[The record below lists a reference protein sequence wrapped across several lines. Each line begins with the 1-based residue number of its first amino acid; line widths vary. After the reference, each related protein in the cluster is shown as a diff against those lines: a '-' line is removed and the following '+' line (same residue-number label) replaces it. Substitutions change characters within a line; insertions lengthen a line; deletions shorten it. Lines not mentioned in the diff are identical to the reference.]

1 MAAEE
6 NPHQKLEEIVNR
18 LASEVVFAKA
28 GSDEGLIPAYAL
40 LTDLVEAAAEEADL
54 LEAGKEAVARLESYL
69 DDAKPFDEELIAYLH
84 TLVTWMPS
92 WVEARLTG
100 QPLPARFALE
110 VPAEDAPVEATG
122 GVAAKSVEMSTVDQ
136 MLQLNLDENRELLAE
151 FHSEALDHLDTI
163 EAGLLALDDNP
174 EDRDGIDSLF
184 RSFHTLK
191 GNAGFL
197 HLVPMQLLCHEVES
211 LLDLARSDKL
221 VLAPDI
227 VTAIL
232 QSRDAV
238 QAMLDQVY
246 NGLEHD
252 EEPNAVIPVSH
263 LIAEVARLAELH
275 AGTSGTP
282 KAAPAPTPA
291 PVAAPTAVSAAV
303 AVAVADSGS
312 ADAPAEPVAA
322 APVEAKPAASPDG
335 EPGGLTTANVLAQA
349 AESMATAARHAST
362 VRVSTQKLDLLM
374 DVVGELVIVQ
384 GQILA
389 TASQQHLHAVG
400 RSEEDHVIDEAHER
414 NINQL
419 SRITKDLQHTA
430 MALRMVPIKPTFQKM
445 ERLVRDLAHRMGKK
459 VSMTVHGEET
469 EVDRTV
475 VEEISDPLVHMIR
488 NALDH
493 GVEGEADRVAAGKE
507 ATGKL
512 CLRAYH
518 QGGSIVIELQDD
530 GRGIDSDKVLKK
542 AREKGIVGPDQSLTE
557 SEVLG
562 LIFAAGFS
570 TAAAVTDVSGRG
582 VGMDVVRRNI
592 ERLRGTIEVKT
603 EMGKGST
610 FRIRLPLTMAIIDG
624 LILRVG
630 GDRFVLPTTAVKM
643 ALRPVKKDLVRVQG
657 RGEVLDHR
665 GKLLPLVRLHEKFGI
680 SDAQSDPT
688 QGMVVLIEHSG
699 RTSALLVD
707 EMEKKQEV
715 VIKNLGGFF
724 GSIAGIAGGAILG
737 DGNIALILDP
747 PALMTAA

>member
-1 MAAEE
+1 MAAED
-6 NPHQKLEEIVNR
+6 PVLQKLEEIVNR

-40 LTDLVEAAAEEADL
+40 LNDLVEASSAEIDL
-54 LEAGKEAVARLESYL
+54 LEPAKEAVARLETYL
-69 DDAKPFDEELIAYLH
+69 DAARPFDEELIAYLH

-100 QPLPARFALE
+100 QPLPARFAME
-110 VPAEDAPVEATG
+110 VPEEDAPTEATA
-122 GVAAKSVEMSTVDQ
+122 GVSAKAVEMSTADQ
-136 MLQLNLDENRELLAE
+136 LLELNLGENRELLGE
-151 FHSEALDHLDTI
+151 FHSEALEHLDTI
-163 EAGLLALDDNP
+163 EAALLALDANP

-221 VLAPDI
+221 VLNPTI

-252 EEPNAVIPVSH
+252 EEPTAVVPVSR
-263 LIAEVARLAELH
+263 LIAEVARLAEA
-275 AGTSGTP
+275 AGDPIASVGR
-282 KAAPAPTPA
+282 
-291 PVAAPTAVSAAV
+291 PVPQPPVQNGVGAVETVETAKGAEVVSAAEG
-303 AVAVADSGS
+303 ADSN
-312 ADAPAEPVAA
+312 DQTI
-322 APVEAKPAASPDG
+322 
-335 EPGGLTTANVLAQA
+335 EPGGSVAANVLAQA

-389 TASQQHLHAVG
+389 TASQHHLRATG
-400 RSEEDHVIDEAHER
+400 RDEEQQTVDEAHDR

-459 VSMTVHGEET
+459 VSMSVQGEET

-493 GVEGEADRVAAGKE
+493 GVENEADRLAAGKDG
-507 ATGKL
+507 TGRL
-512 CLRAYH
+512 HLRAYH

-530 GRGIDSDKVLKK
+530 GRGIDGDKILRK
-542 AREKGIVGPDQSLTE
+542 AREKGVVGPEQSLTE
-557 SEVLG
+557 AEILG
-562 LIFAAGFS
+562 LIFAPGFS
-570 TAAAVTDVSGRG
+570 TAAAVTEVSGRG

-592 ERLRGTIEVKT
+592 ERLRGTIEVKSVID
-603 EMGKGST
+603 KGST

-680 SDAQSDPT
+680 GDAQRDPT

-747 PALMTAA
+747 PALMSAA